1 MLRKLLF
8 ILLLSV
14 SLPLIAAE
22 YVGTMQMEGGFKLK
36 EVRVSLDEQ
45 GNITMYDVKFARM
58 MPVRVDVRIPG
69 VKRQQGQLS
78 GDKIIPYVGNKPQ
91 PKRIVTRLRGTA
103 NKQTLSFRCEF
114 GDKEMQF
121 QGKAK

>member
-1 MLRKLLF
+1 MRRIF
-8 ILLLSV
+8 ILITAAIMS
-14 SLPLIAAE
+14 IGMMAAE
-22 YVGTMQMEGGFKLK
+22 YVGTMQMAGGFTLK

-45 GNITMYDVKFARM
+45 GNITMYNVKFARL

-78 GDKIIPYVGNKPQ
+78 GDKIIPYVGSKPQ
-91 PKRIVTRLRGTA
+91 PKRIVTHLRGTA

-114 GDKEMQF
+114 GGKEMQF

>member
-1 MLRKLLF
+1 MRRIF
-8 ILLLSV
+8 ILITAAIMS
-14 SLPLIAAE
+14 IGMMAAE
-22 YVGTMQMEGGFKLK
+22 YVGTMQMAGGFTLK

-45 GNITMYDVKFARM
+45 GNITMYNVKFARL

-78 GDKIIPYVGNKPQ
+78 GDKIIPYVGSKPQ
-91 PKRIVTRLRGTA
+91 PKRIVTHLRGTA
-103 NKQTLSFRCEF
+103 NKQMLSFRCEF
-114 GDKEMQF
+114 GGKEMQF

>member
-8 ILLLSV
+8 ILLLCIG
-14 SLPLIAAE
+14 LQMMAAE
-22 YVGTMQMEGGFKLK
+22 YVGTMQMAGGFTLK

-45 GNITMYDVKFARM
+45 GNLTMYDVKFARM

-91 PKRIVTRLRGTA
+91 PKRIVTHLRGTA

-114 GDKEMQF
+114 GGKEMQF

>member
-1 MLRKLLF
+1 MRRIF
-8 ILLLSV
+8 ILITAAIMS
-14 SLPLIAAE
+14 IGMMAAE
-22 YVGTMQMEGGFKLK
+22 YVGTMQMAGGFTMK

-45 GNITMYDVKFARM
+45 GNITMHDVKFARL

-78 GDKIIPYVGNKPQ
+78 GDKITPYVGSKPQ
-91 PKRIVTRLRGTA
+91 PKRIVTHLRGTA
-103 NKQTLSFRCEF
+103 SKQTLSFRCEF
-114 GDKEMQF
+114 GGKEMQF